1 MPNASGA
8 GLAAD
13 TSAEWRVE
21 PSGPLQGE
29 VEVAGSKNTVTKI
42 MVASLLG
49 DSPTTITNAPRLGD
63 VSITAAMLRSLGV
76 GVDLD
81 GSAITIDPR
90 TLDQAAVP
98 VGYSGLNRIPI
109 LMIAPLLHRIGEA
122 VVPLAG
128 GDRIGG
134 RPLDFHLDALRKLG
148 VEIRIT
154 DEGIE
159 AKASR
164 LQGAHIRLPFPSVGA
179 TETVLLAAA
188 RAEGRTVLENAA
200 VEPEVVELA
209 LFLQRMGAGIE
220 LQPDRRFVIEGTTQL
235 SGSSEHLGGDRIEA
249 FSYLVAGLVTGG
261 AVTVVGCAQDRLV
274 TAISTLRR
282 MGAEFEIAENRIS
295 VAGRSLRPTAIHTS
309 PHPGFMTDWQPPLV
323 VLFTQVEGM
332 SVIHETVFEDRLGY
346 AEVLRS
352 MGAQIELFDQCLAGE
367 ACRFHETAFK
377 HSAVVRG
384 RTPLSGASVMMPD
397 IRAGFA
403 YVLAAAAADSPSVLG
418 GVHQLE
424 RGYDQVREKFTNLG
438 LSITA
443 GRTGS

>member
-1 MPNASGA
+1 MPDARVTQPDESGVEVSP
-8 GLAAD
+8 D
-13 TSAEWRVE
+13 VSAEWRVE
-21 PSGPLQGE
+21 PSGPLNGE

-49 DSPTTITNAPRLGD
+49 DSPTHITNAPRLGD
-63 VSITAAMLRSLGV
+63 VAITAAMLRSLGV
-76 GVDLD
+76 GVEFD
-81 GSAITIDPR
+81 GTSIHLDPR

-148 VEIRIT
+148 VEIRLT
-154 DEGIE
+154 EEGIE
-159 AKASR
+159 AKAGR

-220 LQPDRRFVIEGTTQL
+220 LQPDRRFVIEG
-235 SGSSEHLGGDRIEA
+235 HDAALGVLRAPRRRPDP
-249 FSYLVAGLVTGG
+249 AGLFLPRRRDSPPVGG
-261 AVTVVGCAQDRLV
+261 VTVVGCAQDRLV

-282 MGAEFEIAENRIS
+282 MGADFEIAESRIS
-295 VAGRSLRPTAIHTS
+295 VSGRGLRPTAIHTS

-332 SVIHETVFEDRLGY
+332 SVIHETVFEDRLRY
-346 AEVLRS
+346 AELLLLDGR
-352 MGAQIELFDQCLAGE
+352 AD
-367 ACRFHETAFK
+367 RT
-377 HSAVVRG
+377 VRPVPG
-384 RTPLSGASVMMPD
+384 R
-397 IRAGFA
+397 
-403 YVLAAAAADSPSVLG
+403 
-418 GVHQLE
+418 
-424 RGYDQVREKFTNLG
+424 
-438 LSITA
+438 
-443 GRTGS
+443 